1 MGRPITAEE
10 MHQRIIVMKEQTF
23 RNGFQKTEEIDEF
36 FQEYWMEI
44 LDMLDV
50 EQLHNTQKE
59 LDYWYKLAKSY
70 ERTILKLCT
79 ALTEEKD
86 GAERK

>member
-1 MGRPITAEE
+1 MN
-10 MHQRIIVMKEQTF
+10 EQNLYYQQLEDGDSK
-23 RNGFQKTEEIDEF
+23 REPDYREI
-36 FQEYWMEI
+36 
-44 LDMLDV
+44 V

-59 LDYWYKLAKSY
+59 LGYWYKLAKSY